1 MRVLITGATGLIGSR
16 IVKDCLERDIKV
28 NFLTTRKDKLDSLP
42 GCDGFYWNPQKNII
56 DIDCFNEIDSIIN
69 LSGASIF
76 RIWTKKNK
84 ELILNSRVQSLNF
97 LREKII
103 ENNIKL
109 HSFVSAS
116 GIGAYPSSDEK
127 EFYEAES
134 DRSDYFLSDVI
145 KEWEKATISFEKVVE
160 KVSIVRIGLVLSS
173 KGGVLKQTMQ
183 PMLFG
188 FGVYFG
194 SGRQWQSWIHINDIS
209 QIFIHIIKNRL
220 SGVYNGVAPNPLTN
234 YEFTKII
241 SRVRKY
247 VLFIIPLPRF
257 LFRLIFGEMHII
269 LFKSQKVSSKKIE
282 QSGFNFK
289 FRNFRSTIENILS

>member
-1 MRVLITGATGLIGSR
+1 MKVLITGATGLIGSR

-28 NFLTTRKDKLDSLP
+28 NFLTTRKDKLDSLA

-56 DIDCFNEIDSIIN
+56 DINCFHEIDSIIN

-103 ENNIKL
+103 ENNIKI
-109 HSFVSAS
+109 HSIVSAS
-116 GIGAYPSSDEK
+116 GIGAYPSSDEQ
-127 EFYEAES
+127 EFYETES
-134 DRSDYFLSDVI
+134 ERSNYFLSDVI
-145 KEWEKATISFEKVVE
+145 KEWEKATISFEKVIE

-173 KGGVLKQTMQ
+173 RGGVLKQTMQ
-183 PMLFG
+183 PMSFG
-188 FGVYFG
+188 IGVYFG
-194 SGRQWQSWIHINDIS
+194 SGSQWQSWIHIEDIS

-220 SGVYNGVAPNPLTN
+220 SGIYNGVAPNPLTN

-241 SRVRKY
+241 SSFKKH
-247 VLFIIPLPRF
+247 VLFITPLPRL

-289 FRNFRSTIENILS
+289 FQNLRTTIENILS

>member
-1 MRVLITGATGLIGSR
+1 MKVLITGATGLIGSR

-56 DIDCFNEIDSIIN
+56 DINCFQEIDSIIN

-103 ENNIKL
+103 ENNIKI

-116 GIGAYPSSDEK
+116 GIGAYPSCDEK

-134 DRSDYFLSDVI
+134 DRSDYFLSYVI

-173 KGGVLKQTMQ
+173 RGGVLKQTMQ

-194 SGRQWQSWIHINDIS
+194 LGSQWQSWIHIKDIS

-241 SRVRKY
+241 SRVKKS
-247 VLFIIPLPRF
+247 VLFIIPVPRF

>member
-1 MRVLITGATGLIGSR
+1 MKVLITGATGLIGSR

-28 NFLTTRKDKLDSLP
+28 NFLTTRKDKLDSLA
-42 GCDGFYWNPQKNII
+42 GCEGFYWDPQKKII
-56 DIDCFNEIDSIIN
+56 DINCFNEIDSIIN

-84 ELILNSRVQSLNF
+84 ELILKSRVQSLNF
-97 LREKII
+97 LREQLI
-103 ENNIKL
+103 ENGIKIQ
-109 HSFVSAS
+109 SIVSAS

-127 EFYEAES
+127 EFYETES
-134 DRSDYFLSDVI
+134 DRSNYFLADVI
-145 KEWEKATISFEKVVE
+145 KEWEKATSSFEIIAE
-160 KVSIVRIGLVLSS
+160 RVSIVRIGLVLSIM
-173 KGGVLKQTMQ
+173 GGVLKQTMQ
-183 PMLFG
+183 PMSFG

-220 SGVYNGVAPNPLTN
+220 SGIYNGVAPNPLTN

-241 SRVRKY
+241 SKVRKF
-247 VLFIIPLPRF
+247 VLFIIPVPRLF
-257 LFRLIFGEMHII
+257 FRLIFGEMHII
-269 LFKSQKVSSKKIE
+269 LFKSQKVSCKKIE

-289 FRNFRSTIENILS
+289 FRNLRSTIENILT

>member
-1 MRVLITGATGLIGSR
+1 MKVLITGATGLIGSR
-16 IVKDCLERDIKV
+16 IVKDCLDSGIKV
-28 NFLTTRKDKLDSLP
+28 NFLTTRKDKLYNLA

-56 DIDCFNEIDSIIN
+56 DINCFHEIDSIIN

-97 LREKII
+97 LRKKII
-103 ENNIKL
+103 ENNIKVK
-109 HSFVSAS
+109 SFVSAS
-116 GIGAYPSSDEK
+116 GIGAYPSSNEREFDET
-127 EFYEAES
+127 EL

-145 KEWEKATISFEKVVE
+145 KQWEEATMSFEKIAK
-160 KVSIVRIGLVLSS
+160 KVSIVRIGLVLSNR
-173 KGGVLKQTMQ
+173 GGVLKQTMQ
-183 PMLFG
+183 PMSFG
-188 FGVYFG
+188 IGVYFG
-194 SGRQWQSWIHINDIS
+194 SGRQWQSWIHIKDIS
-209 QIFIHIIKNRL
+209 RIFIHIIEKRL

-241 SRVRKY
+241 SSIKKY
-247 VLFIIPLPRF
+247 VLFIIPFPTF
-257 LFRLIFGEMHII
+257 LLKLIFGEMHII

-289 FRNFRSTIENILS
+289 FRNLKSTIENILL

>member
-1 MRVLITGATGLIGSR
+1 MKVLITGATGLIGSR

-56 DIDCFNEIDSIIN
+56 DINCFQEIDSIIN

-103 ENNIKL
+103 ENNIKI

-173 KGGVLKQTMQ
+173 RGGVLKQTMQ

-241 SRVRKY
+241 SRVKKS
-247 VLFIIPLPRF
+247 VLFIIPVSRF

-289 FRNFRSTIENILS
+289 FRNFKSTIENILS

>member
-1 MRVLITGATGLIGSR
+1 MKVLITGATGLIGSR
-16 IVKDCLERDIKV
+16 IVKDCLDRGIKV
-28 NFLTTRKDKLDSLP
+28 NFLTTRKDKLNNLT

-56 DIDCFNEIDSIIN
+56 DINCFHEIDSIIN

-103 ENNIKL
+103 ENNIKVN
-109 HSFVSAS
+109 SFVSAS
-116 GIGAYPSSDEK
+116 GIGAYPSSNQK
-127 EFYEAES
+127 EFDETES

-145 KEWEKATISFEKVVE
+145 KEWEKATMSFEKIAK
-160 KVSIVRIGLVLSS
+160 KVSIVRIGLVLSNR
-173 KGGVLKQTMQ
+173 GGVLKQTMQ
-183 PMLFG
+183 PMSFG

-194 SGRQWQSWIHINDIS
+194 SGKQWQSWIHVKDIS
-209 QIFIHIIKNRL
+209 RIFIHIIKKRL

-241 SRVRKY
+241 SSVKKY
-247 VLFIIPLPRF
+247 VLIIIPLPA
-257 LFRLIFGEMHII
+257 LLLKLIFGEMHII

-289 FRNFRSTIENILS
+289 FRNLKSTIENILS

>member
-1 MRVLITGATGLIGSR
+1 MKVLITGATGLIGSR
-16 IVKDCLERDIKV
+16 IVKDCLDRGIKV
-28 NFLTTRKDKLDSLP
+28 NYLTTRKDKLNNLT

-56 DIDCFNEIDSIIN
+56 DINCFHEIDSIIN

-103 ENNIKL
+103 ENNIKI

-194 SGRQWQSWIHINDIS
+194 SGKQWQSWIHVKDIS
-209 QIFIHIIKNRL
+209 RIFIHIIKKRL

-241 SRVRKY
+241 SSVKKY
-247 VLFIIPLPRF
+247 ILIIIPLSP
-257 LFRLIFGEMHII
+257 LLLKLIFGEMHII

-289 FRNFRSTIENILS
+289 FRNLKSTIENILS